1 MNTWSRLALIAVG
14 VAAVFLGGFE
24 LGAHNPTVTVLHG
37 SAYVGDGQAEGF
49 AGGTAYALKMDG
61 PWQSADGSWVEGPDP
76 PACLT
81 KVGST
86 VPSITFGVL
95 PVTGPDNQSSSQ
107 VVWVSCAG

>member
-1 MNTWSRLALIAVG
+1 MNVWSRLALVLVS
-14 VAAVFLGGFE
+14 VAAVLLGGFE
-24 LGAHNPTVTVLHG
+24 LGARNPTVTVLHG

-49 AGGTAYALKMDG
+49 AGGVYYGLKMDG
-61 PWQSADGSWVEGPDP
+61 PWQAADGNWVDSNGP

-86 VPSITFGVL
+86 VPAITFGVL
-95 PVTGPDNQSSSQ
+95 PVTGPGNESWNE